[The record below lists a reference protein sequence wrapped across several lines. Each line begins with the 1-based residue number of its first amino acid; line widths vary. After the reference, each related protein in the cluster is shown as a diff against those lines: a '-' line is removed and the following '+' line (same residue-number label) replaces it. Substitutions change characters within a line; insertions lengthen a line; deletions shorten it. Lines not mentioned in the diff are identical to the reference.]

1 MKYYTSKD
9 DKTDYSSARFLC
21 VNAIGLQ
28 KHTLFDTTVE
38 RTQGRSDYHVLY
50 VKGGSCTAFFHG
62 KEERL
67 TAGDFILYP
76 PHVPHKYIFLV
87 KDACESYWLHFSGTA
102 AAEILAQAALGGG
115 IYRLPASESITALFR
130 DMINLSLSGTKENR
144 LEQSA
149 LLLSFL
155 SLLSRQIKGETDP
168 DGFVRVK
175 YAMAKEIDRPYDA
188 ARYAA
193 MCALSESR
201 FSHKFKEK
209 TGLPPLSYFLSL
221 KLERAKEM
229 LASSDLTV
237 GEIACSVGF
246 ESPLYFSRFFKQQ
259 IGESPSHYKK
269 RIQNTR

>member
-1 MKYYTSKD
+1 MRFYTKGND
-9 DKTDYSSARFLC
+9 QTDYASDRFLH
-21 VNAIGLQ
+21 VNSIGVQ
-28 KHTLFDTTVE
+28 KHALFDCTVFRE
-38 RTQGRSDYHVLY
+38 NGRSDYHLLYIRRGRCTVYYESECEVLTEGCF
-50 VKGGSCTAFFHG
+50 V
-62 KEERL
+62 
-67 TAGDFILYP
+67 LYP
-76 PHVPHKYIFLV
+76 PNVTQKYVFRV
-87 KDACESYWLHFSGTA
+87 CDACESYWLHFSGTA

-259 IGESPSHYKK
+259 IGESPSHYKN